1 MENANFDR
9 KKVIEEME
17 ALKAKRIDEIK
28 RDIIG
33 RNEIEVDEEGL
44 NKAVIAKYLGKMEF
58 VNEQGE
64 LVDKDVFILIEE
76 HSGQFQVRY
85 YDEDQKLLGIQR
97 TLDEDIIPSG
107 DMIGKLP
114 EEMKES
120 EGKDI
125 EDAKT
130 LDELKEEQKQ
140 EEQEKTEE
148 VQEEQ
153 QLPGLED
160 EKKQEGSQLTK
171 AQVNKMAGPKTRLN
185 QVVNGRT
192 LANTI
197 GLTGM
202 YIQLVDADTVRKMIP
217 DAKIPVGQRNVPIEI
232 YPDGTANVIGEDK
245 LKCSSLEGR
254 TSTKEH
260 TTVTN
265 DGKVQNEQNIETFN
279 IVSTG
284 GMETI
289 AIGYDENYSGKNQQE
304 IKYGV
309 RDREDPTKIAYSE
322 LETVHND
329 PKQDSDA
336 QEYRKEATKGINKGT
351 DTIERAEEHQG
362 CGDDLEAEDV
372 DANKNNNNVHE
383 EDAIRYARAKGLY
396 MVDYYGNATGYDLQT
411 AKEELEQ
418 LYSEGKDIDQ
428 IIEEV
433 EEEEVKTLGPGENPR
448 PH

>member
-28 RDIIG
+28 RDIIR

-114 EEMKES
+114 EEMKEL

-140 EEQEKTEE
+140 EEQEKPEE

-160 EKKQEGSQLTK
+160 EKKQEGPQLTK
-171 AQVNKMAGPKTRLN
+171 AQVNSMKGPKTSLN
-185 QVVNGRT
+185 QIVDAQT
-192 LANTI
+192 LRNII
-197 GLTGM
+197 GLEGQYM
-202 YIQLVDADTVRKMIP
+202 QIVDADRIRKLIP
-217 DAKIPVGQRNVPIEI
+217 DIQIPSNQKTIPIEI
-232 YPDGTANVIGEDK
+232 FPDGTANVIGEDK
-245 LKCSSLEGR
+245 LQFSRKEG
-254 TSTKEH
+254 TNSTAEQ

-265 DGKVQNEQNIETFN
+265 EGLVRNEQNIETFN
-279 IVSTG
+279 ITNKG
-284 GMETI
+284 GMHTI
-289 AIGYDENYSGKNQQE
+289 AVGYDENGGMPLE
-304 IKYGV
+304 VKYGW
-309 RDREDPTKIAYSE
+309 RDVEEPSKITYSE
-322 LETVHND
+322 LETVHEGPMQQDDDTNQYKKD
-329 PKQDSDA
+329 ASEGIDKPKTVA
-336 QEYRKEATKGINKGT
+336 K
-351 DTIERAEEHQG
+351 
-362 CGDDLEAEDV
+362 
-372 DANKNNNNVHE
+372 
-383 EDAIRYARAKGLY
+383 EDAEKYARAKGLY
-396 MVDYYGNATGYDLQT
+396 EFDYYGNATCYDLQT

-428 IIEEV
+428 IIAEV